1 MAGSDQDY
9 PEDEE
14 SRSADSRR
22 SFLRRAEPTP
32 VTEAMVTPRTRPAAS
47 EGRPPMT
54 IRFCHSCG
62 TRTEPGSSSCLA
74 CGVRFVAPVRTGEG
88 PPARPEHT
96 ARAQVGDPPV
106 AGVHEPPSPRWD
118 EQEGVEGLA
127 PSGSNTQ
134 RVLRSTLISI
144 LVIAVLVVGYG
155 TLRSGEETDPASTEQ
170 TAPTTTEPDADLEFR
185 AYADLVGVLAAD
197 VADLRVSGRQINDD
211 WDGRI
216 ADYDTTVG
224 RMSSLISRAGLLP
237 IRFNGFTRPA
247 DADRLTHE
255 RMAESLETLLSAAE
269 GMMAGLESTDTG
281 EIRLAQLARFE
292 AAAAEFGSLAEEVES
307 AAGPGLDE

>member
-1 MAGSDQDY
+1 M
-9 PEDEE
+9 
-14 SRSADSRR
+14 
-22 SFLRRAEPTP
+22 
-32 VTEAMVTPRTRPAAS
+32 TEAMVTPRTRPAES

-62 TRTEPGSSSCLA
+62 TRTEPGSSYCLA
-74 CGVRFVAPVRTGEG
+74 CGVRFGAPVRAGEAT
-88 PPARPEHT
+88 PARPEHT
-96 ARAQVGDPPV
+96 ARARAGDPPV
-106 AGVHEPPSPRWD
+106 AGVSEPPSPGWD
-118 EQEGVEGLA
+118 GQDGVEDLA
-127 PSGSNTQ
+127 QSGSNTQ
-134 RVLRSTLISI
+134 RVLRSALISI
-144 LVIAVLVVGYG
+144 LVVAVLVVGYG
-155 TLRSGEETDPASTEQ
+155 TLRSGEEPAPAATEE
-170 TAPTTTEPDADLEFR
+170 TSPTTTEPDADLEFR
-185 AYADLVGVLAAD
+185 AYADLVGVLGDD

-255 RMAESLETLLSAAE
+255 RMAESLETLVSAAE

-292 AAAAEFGSLAEEVES
+292 AAAAEFGSLADEVERATGS
-307 AAGPGLDE
+307 R